1 MSSEQK
7 TRDLGFEIE
16 EIDSAEELNR
26 VEIKT
31 QSGETHWVRFAIR
44 HPRRDWIH
52 AERAVNR
59 GDEPDE
65 DYEYNDLVFQADAIE
80 SIESDEI
87 SFGDH
92 NQLDFENQFL
102 RIHHS
107 EPVERIT
114 FGLSSHKAFI
124 PDGAGLEEWYEAHPS
139 H

>member
-1 MSSEQK
+1 MSSEQ
-7 TRDLGFEIE
+7 RDSNLGFR
-16 EIDSAEELNR
+16 AEEAESVEALNQ
-26 VEIKT
+26 VEITT

-44 HPRRDWIH
+44 HPRRDWIY
-52 AERAVNR
+52 AQRAVNR

-65 DYEYNDLVFQADAIE
+65 EYDWNDLVFGADTIE

-107 EPVERIT
+107 EPVEDIP
-114 FGLSSHKAFI
+114 FGLASHKAFI